1 MKKLTSLLLA
11 LVMALALAVPA
22 FAEVTEID
30 PAEGGRKTQN
40 VEATYTAPKDTPAAK
55 VYYFTVT
62 WAENEKMDL
71 TYTGENATYTWD
83 GSTMKYIKK
92 VNNESEVGWKGS
104 AGYKVTITNQ
114 SNDDISATT
123 SATANFNLKAAVTA
137 GNETATLE
145 SAAKNIEFTDTVT
158 KGVATTKVTT
168 YTFSNDINNTATA
181 PTKTDVQENGKVI
194 AGTINVTVT
203 HA

>member
-1 MKKLTSLLLA
+1 MKKVTSLLLA

-30 PAEGGRKTQN
+30 PAEGGSKTQN

-62 WAENEKMDL
+62 WTENEKMDL
-71 TYTGENATYTWD
+71 SYTGEDATYKWN
-83 GSTMKYIKK
+83 GSTMYYEKT
-92 VNNESEVGWKGS
+92 VNNAGKVGWTGS
-104 AGYKVTITNQ
+104 AGYTVTITNQ

-123 SATANFNLKAAVTA
+123 SATANFKLKAAVTA

-145 SAAKNIEFTDTVT
+145 SAAKNIEFTDTT
-158 KGVATTKVTT
+158 TTGVASTKVTT
-168 YTFSNDINNTATA
+168 YTFSNVGNDTSTA
-181 PTKTDVQENGKVI
+181 PEAKDVTDGKVI
-194 AGTINVTVT
+194 AGTISVTVT